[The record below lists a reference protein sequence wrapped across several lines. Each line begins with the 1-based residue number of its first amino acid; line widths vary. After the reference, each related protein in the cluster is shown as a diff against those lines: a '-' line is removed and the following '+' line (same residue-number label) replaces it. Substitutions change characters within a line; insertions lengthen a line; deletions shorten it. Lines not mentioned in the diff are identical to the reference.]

1 MFSFFFLL
9 LSGHLFIYSCEYIV
23 KRCAIRLSDRLN
35 EITDKIEKIPPK
47 KYTESITNLITF
59 VNDVEG
65 VLLSEHTVISDKKTM
80 EEQVKK
86 FQDLGNT
93 LKNYQDTFD
102 YVNSTG
108 HELITKTNDDSQ
120 AQSLRNEL
128 QDLNT
133 KWSDIPIILEER
145 QQNLLRGSQTIST
158 DVH

>member
-1 MFSFFFLL
+1 MSKCCL
-9 LSGHLFIYSCEYIV
+9 LSVYLFIHSCKYI
-23 KRCAIRLSDRLN
+23 KRCAVRLSDRLN

-47 KYTESITNLITF
+47 KYTESITNLMTF
-59 VNDVEG
+59 VNNVEG

-86 FQDLGNT
+86 FQDLGST
-93 LKNYQDTFD
+93 LKKYQDTFD

-120 AQSLRNEL
+120 AQRLRNEL

-145 QQNLLRGSQTIST
+145 QQNLLRGSETMSNDIQ
-158 DVH
+158 